1 MKKQKG
7 YVIGAV
13 VLVAII
19 LIVIF
24 MRPKG
29 MSIIPNEYVKVT
41 CSGLNGEGKARIS
54 FDAQSFLNDIKAEK
68 KLKPAQESEIQGLL
82 ANADQYFQLSKNE
95 ELSNGDEL
103 SIESSM
109 PSDFFKSYKIKI
121 KNDDVTY
128 TVAGLTDM
136 QILDLTKYGVNYFKV
151 F

>member
-13 VLVAII
+13 VLAAII

-29 MSIIPNEYVKVT
+29 MSIVPNEYVKVT

-68 KLKPAQESEIQGLL
+68 KMKPAQESEIQGL
-82 ANADQYFQLSKNE
+82 QKQI
-95 ELSNGDEL
+95 
-103 SIESSM
+103 SIFSFPKTKGCQM
-109 PSDFFKSYKIKI
+109 AMNFRLKAVCRLTFLNLIKL
-121 KNDDVTY
+121 K
-128 TVAGLTDM
+128 
-136 QILDLTKYGVNYFKV
+136 
-151 F
+151 

>member
-13 VLVAII
+13 VLAAII

-29 MSIIPNEYVKVT
+29 MSIVPNEYVKVT

-68 KLKPAQESEIQGLL
+68 KMKPAQESEIQGFL
-82 ANADQYFQLSKNE
+82 AKADQYFQLSKNE
-95 ELSNGDEL
+95 GLSNGDEL

-121 KNDDVTY
+121 KNDDVTDRKS
-128 TVAGLTDM
+128 V
-136 QILDLTKYGVNYFKV
+136 V
-151 F
+151 